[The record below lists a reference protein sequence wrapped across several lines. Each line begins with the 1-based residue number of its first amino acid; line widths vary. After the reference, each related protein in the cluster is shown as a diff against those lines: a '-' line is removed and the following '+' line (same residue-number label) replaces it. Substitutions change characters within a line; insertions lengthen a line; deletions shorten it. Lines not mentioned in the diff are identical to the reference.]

1 MEAISTQ
8 LKAHHGSLIAFFFH
22 SKGKN
27 RVFIFGANVMRMP
40 AFIADQ
46 CLHFSIVY
54 PKSSKFVVYD
64 FQIFTVNKH
73 RHNKNE

>member
-27 RVFIFGANVMRMP
+27 RVFIFGANVMRMS

-46 CLHFSIVY
+46 CLHFSIPLLV
-54 PKSSKFVVYD
+54 
-64 FQIFTVNKH
+64 
-73 RHNKNE
+73 